1 METRKASL
9 IEILWGLT
17 KIRFN
22 THRAYWV
29 YTVLMK
35 FSCLLQRCR
44 ITVLLVGCTLS
55 LLDLSSPTRDWT
67 QAGYSQWGHRVRY
80 NLVTEHRHIA
90 AKSPS
95 PKHWTAREFPR
106 MVVFNHSSFDQVVQ
120 VYPDFIYFDN
130 KLVCKYP
137 LLLLCTTCEIYEG
150 ICTLVSTCL
159 DMKSAWMTNTSLL
172 LMCKSVK
179 SESEVAQSCPTL
191 CNPMDCSLPG
201 SSVHGISQQEYWNE
215 LLFPSS
221 GDLPDPGICIGR
233 QILYH
238 WATWGIVVLFCPGK
252 TKSRPAVSSVSPLS
266 LHWIFSESLC
276 IMGVGKLMLQMWLL

>member
-1 METRKASL
+1 MCVVFCCLSWKMETRKASL

-29 YTVLMK
+29 YTILMK

-55 LLDLSSPTRDWT
+55 LLDLSSPARDWT

-90 AKSPS
+90 AKAPS
-95 PKHWTAREFPR
+95 PKHRTAREFPR

-150 ICTLVSTCL
+150 ICTLVSICL
-159 DMKSAWMTNTSLL
+159 DMKLAWMTNTSLL
-172 LMCKSVK
+172 LMCKNVK

-201 SSVHGISQQEYWNE
+201 SSVHGISQVIILEWVVIS
-215 LLFPSS
+215 FFRGSS
-221 GDLPDPGICIGR
+221 WPRNLHWQTDSLPLSHLGYC
-233 QILYH
+233 
-238 WATWGIVVLFCPGK
+238 
-252 TKSRPAVSSVSPLS
+252 SSVLS
-266 LHWIFSESLC
+266 WENQVKTCSF
-276 IMGVGKLMLQMWLL
+276 